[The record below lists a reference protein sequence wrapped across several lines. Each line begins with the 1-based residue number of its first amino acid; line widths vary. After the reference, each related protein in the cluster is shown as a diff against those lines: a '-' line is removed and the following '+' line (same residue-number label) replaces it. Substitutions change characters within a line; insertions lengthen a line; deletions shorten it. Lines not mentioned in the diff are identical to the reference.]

1 MHQDGIAHKILGYI
15 GYGIMFI
22 IVVCIIAISE
32 HLYDEHRATQSVT
45 SLEINITG
53 GENCTLADKE
63 SIDSWITKEG
73 PMNHNMTLA
82 EFNSGEIERR
92 ALELSAVAE
101 ANVYVDYNGK
111 AVLDVTLREP
121 IARLRTDGYDLYISE
136 DGYIMPTVANRT
148 AAVPVITGDYT
159 ALFKPT
165 YAGCAKSVMTDSIAA
180 LDKVIERL
188 EDAKLPYYRQL
199 EDNDKALRETLSESV
214 RKGFFTSEREY
225 AILVNEL
232 EGRKIAARERHTAT
246 KRSLEAEIEALAKQQ
261 DEARLKQSKVSKA
274 GEDFETLIAFLK
286 HIDDNSF
293 WHAEVVQVMLTGGG
307 ERDMEL
313 SFVPRS
319 GNFVVDLGTPEDYDT
334 KLSNLYR
341 FYNKGLDNLGWNKF
355 SYISLRYDKQVVC
368 R

>member
-1 MHQDGIAHKILGYI
+1 MGYI
-15 GYGIMFI
+15 GYSIMFVI
-22 IVVCIIAISE
+22 VLVIVVISE
-32 HLYDEHRATQSVT
+32 HLYNEHRATQSVT

-53 GENCTLADKE
+53 GEECPLADKE
-63 SIDSWITKEG
+63 SIDRWITQEG
-73 PMNHNMTLA
+73 PMSHSMTLA

-121 IARLRTDGYDLYISE
+121 IARLRTDGYDLYISD
-136 DGYIMPTVANRT
+136 DGYILPTVADRT

-159 ALFKPT
+159 ALFAPN
-165 YAGCAKSVMTDSIAA
+165 YNGYAKSVVNDSIAS
-180 LDKVIERL
+180 LDKVIQSL

-199 EDNDKALRETLSESV
+199 EDNDLTLREALSESV
-214 RKGFFTSEREY
+214 RKGFFMSEYEY
-225 AILVNEL
+225 SILVNDL
-232 EGRKIAARERHTAT
+232 EGRKIAARERHSTT
-246 KRSLEAEIEALAKQQ
+246 KRKLEAEIEALSKQQ
-261 DEARLKQSKVSKA
+261 DEARIKQHKVTTA
-274 GEDFETLIAFLK
+274 GEDFESLIAFLK
-286 HIDDNSF
+286 HVDDDSF
-293 WHAEVVQVMLTGGG
+293 WHAEVVQVILTGGG
-307 ERDMEL
+307 EKRMEL

-319 GNFVVDLGTPEDYDT
+319 GNFVVDLGTPEGYAT

-341 FYNKGLDNLGWNKF
+341 FYNKGLDNIGWDKF